1 MKYLVCGAGTIG
13 TTYAYLLSQVHD
25 VDMFVKY
32 EQVEKLSKG
41 VVIALKNLAKNQRN
55 TKKRFLSELCDGNR

>member
-13 TTYAYLLSQVHD
+13 TTYEYLLSQVHD

-32 EQVEKLSKG
+32 EQVEKLPKG
-41 VVIALKNLAKNQRN
+41 VVIALKNLAKKSRAV
-55 TKKRFLSELCDGNR
+55 